1 MADLAPHD
9 ALAQLRIEVES
20 LRLANAAIQQQMGDD
35 AIRTDAMLR
44 ALEQQADELQAAYRR
59 QNIQVDFTRRV
70 MNTSSALIILL
81 DAEGRIRE
89 VNRRFLEGLQ
99 VGEGDV
105 VGRVLDDWMAPE
117 EQHVLRDRLIRL
129 PWTVH
134 SHLFELMRG
143 SGAYGCEHRL
153 RRADGS
159 YRDYWVEASPQA
171 DSQGKEEGAVV
182 CATDITALKRQR
194 DALSEREKQ
203 LREAQKIAQ
212 LGRWEVDLATRRVTH
227 WSDELLKIC
236 ELTQPPALYDDC
248 IALVHPDDRHDFDVD
263 FCGAVR
269 ERRLFNHFVR
279 LELAGGRIKWVEL
292 RGLVRCRAD
301 GVPECASGTMQDITA
316 QRQADE
322 QIGLAARVFENSLN
336 GVVITDPQA
345 RILKVNSAF
354 TRILGYQAE
363 EVVGKTTSMLK
374 SSRHDAQFYLGL
386 WETLKRTGE
395 WQGEIWDR
403 RKDGEVTPL
412 WQSISAVRD
421 ARGEIVNYIGIFYDL
436 SDQKRAAAH
445 IHHLAYYDALT
456 DLPNRQSFNDSCEQ
470 ALKLARR
477 AGTNLALLFLDLDR
491 FKAVNDTLGHPVGD
505 ELLRIVSQRLKRG
518 LRQSDIIARLGGDEF
533 IVLAQ
538 NISGPEGAGRIATKI
553 LAAMGKPFSIDGHT
567 LDMRASVGISCFP
580 GDGDDSAT
588 LIKHA
593 DLALYKAKEE
603 GRDQFCFYEAHL
615 TEKAREK
622 LFLET
627 ELRAA
632 IKQGG
637 LSINF
642 QPQFDLANGRL
653 VGSEVLARWRHP
665 DRGMIEPTKFI
676 AIAEESGLI
685 VPLGEWVLR
694 EACIQAE
701 LWRRA
706 GLGPHRIAVN
716 VSGLQLE
723 RDDFVAAVARIL
735 AETGLPSDWLELE
748 VTETYM
754 MRQPEKSVR
763 VLEGLR
769 GLGLALALDD
779 FGTGQSSLSYL
790 KRLPV
795 QTLKIDRSFI
805 TDLPFGENEVA
816 ITRAIVALG
825 HSLRLQ
831 VLAEGVETPAQADF
845 LRGLGCDRGQ
855 GYLYSRPVDAAT
867 FENILRKTTVY
878 PSGADDTPSA
888 PLANAPRRKTGS
900 LSAYTRRSG
909 DG

>member
-9 ALAQLRIEVES
+9 ALAQLRIEVEN
-20 LRLANAAIQQQMGDD
+20 LRLANAAIQQQMSAD
-35 AIRTDAMLR
+35 AVRTDQMLR
-44 ALEQQADELQAAYRR
+44 VMEEQAEELHAANRR

-99 VGEGDV
+99 VRESDV
-105 VGRVLDDWMAPE
+105 VGRVLDEWMAPE
-117 EQHVLRDRLIRL
+117 EQHVLRGRLIRL
-129 PWTVH
+129 PWTVY
-134 SHLFELMRG
+134 SHLYEVMRG
-143 SGAYGCEHRL
+143 SGAYGSEHRL
-153 RRADGS
+153 RGADGS

-194 DALSEREKQ
+194 DALVEGKRQ
-203 LREAQKIAQ
+203 LREAQTFAQ
-212 LGRWEVDLATRRVTH
+212 LCSWEIDLVTLRLAH
-227 WSDELLKIC
+227 WSDELLKIF
-236 ELTQPPALYDDC
+236 ELTQPPEFYDDC
-248 IALVHPDDRHDFDVD
+248 ISLFHPEDRHEVDVD
-263 FCGAVR
+263 FRGAVA
-269 ERRLFNHFVR
+269 ERRLFNHSCR
-279 LELAGGRIKWVEL
+279 IKLADGRVKWVEL
-292 RGLVRCRAD
+292 RGAVQSSDD
-301 GVPECASGTMQDITA
+301 GQPKCVSGTMQDITA
-316 QRQADE
+316 KRRADE
-322 QIGLAARVFENSLN
+322 QIGLAARVFESSLN
-336 GVVITDPQA
+336 GVVITDARA
-345 RILKVNSAF
+345 RILAVNSAF
-354 TRILGYQAE
+354 TRILGYRAE
-363 EVVGKTTSMLK
+363 EVLGKTTNMLK
-374 SSRHDAQFYLGL
+374 SSRHDVHFYRSL
-386 WETLKRTGE
+386 WEILKRTGE

-412 WQSISAVRD
+412 WQSISTVRD

-445 IHHLAYYDALT
+445 IHHLAYHDALT
-456 DLPNRQSFNDSCEQ
+456 DLPNRQSFNESCEQ

-477 AGTNLALLFLDLDR
+477 ERSNFALLFLDLDR
-491 FKAVNDTLGHPVGD
+491 FKAVNDTLGHPTGD
-505 ELLRIVSQRLKRG
+505 ELLRGVARRLKRT

-538 NISGPEGAGRIATKI
+538 NIDGPEGAARVAAKI
-553 LAAMGKPFSIDGHT
+553 LKALGKSFSIDVHA
-567 LDMRASVGISCFP
+567 LDMRASLGISCFP

-588 LIKHA
+588 LIKNA
-593 DLALYKAKEE
+593 DLALYKAKEA
-603 GRDQFCFYEAHL
+603 GRDQFCFYEARL

-622 LFLET
+622 MFLET
-627 ELRAA
+627 ELRTA
-632 IKQGG
+632 IAQGA
-637 LSINF
+637 LSLNF
-642 QPQFDLANGRL
+642 QPQFDLANGQM

-665 DRGMIEPTKFI
+665 ERGMIPPTDFI

-685 VPLGEWVLR
+685 LPLGEWVLR
-694 EACIQAE
+694 EACLQAE
-701 LWRRA
+701 LWRQA

-716 VSGLQLE
+716 VSGLQIE
-723 RDDFVAAVARIL
+723 RDDFVATVAGIL
-735 AETGLPSDWLELE
+735 AETGLPPDWLELE

-805 TDLPFGENEVA
+805 TDLPFGENEAA

-825 HSLRLQ
+825 HSLHLE

-855 GYLYSRPVDAAT
+855 GYMYSRPVDAAT

-878 PSGADDTPSA
+878 PSAKDDTPSA
-888 PLANAPRRKTGS
+888 ALANALGSKTGS
-900 LSAYTRRSG
+900 RKLIA
-909 DG
+909 